1 MCGLLLCADV
11 DRGKTI
17 SRYRVLDR
25 IAEGGMGE
33 VYRAKMAT
41 LGGAEKVV
49 ALKVV
54 RRDLAENDEFAS
66 LFIDEARLAM
76 GLSHANI
83 VQSFDAGRIDDQ
95 LFLAMEYVAGVHLGD
110 LLQACERRFQ
120 QPIPHRHLIYI
131 AVEALKGLD
140 YAHRR
145 VDSNDRSLGVVHR
158 DVSPGNILISWE
170 GEVKVADFGIAKSA
184 LRSRETTGE
193 QVKGKLPYIAP
204 EQLRQSGVD
213 RRTDIYSLGAVM
225 YEALTDRWLV
235 DANDT
240 EEAIRDILRGR
251 FPRPREINP
260 EIPEAVEE
268 IVLRAL
274 RTDPS
279 ARYPSAAA
287 MRQELERYAL
297 SDGYLLSS
305 TDLADFLEAIR
316 SDSHASNETGAVG
329 SSKRPESGSTPHRV
343 PDNGP
348 FNALLG
354 AELHKLD
361 TADGYS
367 VFTTGEVSGLLDA
380 DGLGS
385 ADKPPSARRRRP
397 VGWLLA
403 LVGLVTVLSLFGFW
417 ARRSNQME
425 AVLVNESDAVEPRAT
440 KPRASKP
447 EAMIAKPIAVA
458 PPVME
463 PEASPTAVDQV
474 SAAPTVAPAPPK
486 ARKRSRQPTKRVTP
500 KSAEAVIPPPEPAYV
515 SVNSDPWSYVIIDG
529 NRIKTTPLRS
539 HRIAPGR
546 HQVVLQNPEA
556 GLERRFEIELDP
568 GESKRLS
575 VDLRGNP

>member
-1 MCGLLLCADV
+1 
-11 DRGKTI
+11 
-17 SRYRVLDR
+17 LDR

-41 LGGAEKVV
+41 LGGAEKLV

-54 RRDLAENDEFAS
+54 RRDLAKNDEFAS

-131 AVEALKGLD
+131 AVEVLKGLD

-158 DVSPGNILISWE
+158 DVSPGNILVSWE

-240 EEAIRDILRGR
+240 EQAIRDILGGQ

-274 RTDPS
+274 CTDPG

-305 TDLADFLEAIR
+305 TDLADFLGAIGSN
-316 SDSHASNETGAVG
+316 SDGWNEIGSLD
-329 SSKRPESGSTPHRV
+329 SSKRPRSASS
-343 PDNGP
+343 PDGAPNNGP

-354 AELHKLD
+354 AELRKLD

-367 VFTTGEVSGLLDA
+367 VFTTGEVSGLLDTA
-380 DGLGS
+380 GLGS
-385 ADKPPSARRRRP
+385 ADVPPPLRRRRP
-397 VGWLLA
+397 IGWLLA
-403 LVGLVTVLSLFGFW
+403 LIGLVTVLSLFGFW
-417 ARRSNQME
+417 ARRNNQIEAAAISQPKAME
-425 AVLVNESDAVEPRAT
+425 PKAT
-440 KPRASKP
+440 QPQASKL
-447 EAMIAKPIAVA
+447 EAEIPKAIEVSAPVLELEASASAVDEVLA
-458 PPVME
+458 PP
-463 PEASPTAVDQV
+463 D
-474 SAAPTVAPAPPK
+474 VAPAPPK
-486 ARKRSRQPTKRVTP
+486 AQKRSRRPTKRVAP
-500 KSAEAVIPPPEPAYV
+500 KAAAPTTPPPEPAYV

-529 NRIKTTPLRS
+529 TRIKTTPLRG

-556 GLERRFEIELDP
+556 GLERRFEIEVDA
-568 GESKRLS
+568 GETKRLS
-575 VDLRGNP
+575 VDLRGKP

>member
-1 MCGLLLCADV
+1 
-11 DRGKTI
+11 
-17 SRYRVLDR
+17 
-25 IAEGGMGE
+25 MGE

-54 RRDLAENDEFAS
+54 RRDLAKNDEFAS

-131 AVEALKGLD
+131 AVESLKGLD

-145 VDSNDRSLGVVHR
+145 VDTHDRSLGVVHR

-193 QVKGKLPYIAP
+193 RVKGKLPYIAP
-204 EQLRQSGVD
+204 EQLRRSGVD

-240 EEAIRDILRGR
+240 EEAIRDILRGH
-251 FPRPREINP
+251 FPKPREINP
-260 EIPEAVEE
+260 EIPKAVEE

-274 RTDPS
+274 STDPS
-279 ARYPSAAA
+279 ARYASAAA

-297 SDGYLLSS
+297 ADGYLLSS
-305 TDLADFLEAIR
+305 TDLADFLAAIG
-316 SDSHASNETGAVG
+316 SDSDGWNEIGSLD
-329 SSKRPESGSTPHRV
+329 SSKRPRSASSSDGAPE
-343 PDNGP
+343 NGP

-354 AELHKLD
+354 AELRKLD
-361 TADGYS
+361 TSDGYS
-367 VFTTGEVSGLLDA
+367 VFTTGEVSGLLGA
-380 DGLGS
+380 DELGS
-385 ADKPPSARRRRP
+385 ANRRPPARRRRP

-403 LVGLVTVLSLFGFW
+403 LLGLVTVLSLFGFW
-417 ARRSNQME
+417 ARRSNQMQ
-425 AVLVNESDAVEPRAT
+425 AAPINESNAVEPLAT
-440 KPRASKP
+440 RPRASKP
-447 EAMIAKPIAVA
+447 EGVIAKPIEVA

-463 PEASPTAVDQV
+463 PGASASAVDEV
-474 SAAPTVAPAPPK
+474 TTAPTVAPAPPK
-486 ARKRSRQPTKRVTP
+486 ARKRSRKPTERVAL
-500 KSAEAVIPPPEPAYV
+500 KAASAAIPPPEPAYV

-539 HRIAPGR
+539 HRVAPGR

-556 GLERRFEIELDP
+556 GLERRFEIEVDP
-568 GESKRLS
+568 GETKRLS

>member
-1 MCGLLLCADV
+1 
-11 DRGKTI
+11 
-17 SRYRVLDR
+17 
-25 IAEGGMGE
+25 MGE

-41 LGGAEKVV
+41 LGGAEKLV

-54 RRDLAENDEFAS
+54 RRDLAKNDEFAS

-83 VQSFDAGRIDDQ
+83 VQSFDAGRINDQ
-95 LFLAMEYVAGVHLGD
+95 LFLAMEYIAGVHLGD

-131 AVEALKGLD
+131 AVEVLKGLD

-158 DVSPGNILISWE
+158 DVSPGNILVSWE

-240 EEAIRDILRGR
+240 EEAIRDILRGQ
-251 FPRPREINP
+251 FPRPRDINP

-305 TDLADFLEAIR
+305 TDLADFLGAIG
-316 SDSHASNETGAVG
+316 SDSDGWDEIGSLD
-329 SSKRPESGSTPHRV
+329 SSKRSRSASS
-343 PDNGP
+343 PDGTLENGP

-354 AELHKLD
+354 AELRKLD

-367 VFTTGEVSGLLDA
+367 VFTTGEVSGLLDTA
-380 DGLGS
+380 GLGS
-385 ADKPPSARRRRP
+385 ANVTPPLRRRRP
-397 VGWLLA
+397 IGWLLA
-403 LVGLVTVLSLFGFW
+403 LIGLVTVLSLFGSW
-417 ARRSNQME
+417 ARRNNQIDAAAISQPKVME
-425 AVLVNESDAVEPRAT
+425 PQ
-440 KPRASKP
+440 ASKL
-447 EAMIAKPIAVA
+447 EAEIPKAIEVSAPVA
-458 PPVME
+458 E
-463 PEASPTAVDQV
+463 PEASAAADDEV
-474 SAAPTVAPAPPK
+474 SAPPAVAPARPT
-486 ARKRSRQPTKRVTP
+486 ARKRSRQPKKRVAP
-500 KSAEAVIPPPEPAYV
+500 KAAEAAIPPPEPAYV

-539 HRIAPGR
+539 HPIEPGR

-556 GLERRFEIELDP
+556 GLERRFEVDVAP
-568 GESKRLS
+568 GETKRLS

>member
-1 MCGLLLCADV
+1 
-11 DRGKTI
+11 
-17 SRYRVLDR
+17 
-25 IAEGGMGE
+25 MGE

-54 RRDLAENDEFAS
+54 RRDLAKNDEFAS

-158 DVSPGNILISWE
+158 DVSPGNILVSWE

-235 DANDT
+235 DANDS

-251 FPRPREINP
+251 FPKPREINP
-260 EIPEAVEE
+260 EIPEAVEA

-274 RTDPS
+274 STDPS

-305 TDLADFLEAIR
+305 TDLADFLGAIR
-316 SDSHASNETGAVG
+316 SDSVHWSEASDPG
-329 SSKRPESGSTPHRV
+329 SSERPRSASSADGALE
-343 PDNGP
+343 NGP

-354 AELHKLD
+354 AELRKLD

-367 VFTTGEVSGLLDA
+367 VFTTGEVAGLLDVA
-380 DGLGS
+380 ALGS
-385 ADKPPSARRRRP
+385 ADVPPPMRRRRP
-397 VGWLLA
+397 FGWLLA
-403 LVGLVTVLSLFGFW
+403 LIGLVTVLSLYGIW
-417 ARRSNQME
+417 ARRSDPIE
-425 AVLVNESDAVEPRAT
+425 TASVSEPQGAQLQARQ
-440 KPRASKP
+440 PQASKLEEDMP
-447 EAMIAKPIAVA
+447 AAIEVSA
-458 PPVME
+458 PVVE
-463 PEASPTAVDQV
+463 PEASASAIDEV
-474 SAAPTVAPAPPK
+474 SSSPTVAPAPPK
-486 ARKRSRQPTKRVTP
+486 ARKPSRQSRKRVAP
-500 KSAEAVIPPPEPAYV
+500 KAAAPTTPPPEPAYV

-529 NRIKTTPLRS
+529 SRVKTTPLRS
-539 HRIAPGR
+539 HRIEPGR

-556 GLERRFEIELDP
+556 GLERRFEIEVDP
-568 GESKRLS
+568 GETKRLS
-575 VDLRGNP
+575 VDLRGRP

>member
-1 MCGLLLCADV
+1 
-11 DRGKTI
+11 
-17 SRYRVLDR
+17 
-25 IAEGGMGE
+25 MGE

-41 LGGAEKVV
+41 LGGAEKLV

-54 RRDLAENDEFAS
+54 RRDLAKNDEFAS

-110 LLQACERRFQ
+110 LLHACERRFQ

-131 AVEALKGLD
+131 AVEVLKGLD

-145 VDSNDRSLGVVHR
+145 VDSNERSLGVVHR
-158 DVSPGNILISWE
+158 DVSPGNILVSWE

-235 DANDT
+235 DANDS
-240 EEAIRDILRGR
+240 EEAIRDILCGR
-251 FPRPREINP
+251 FPKPREMNP
-260 EIPEAVEE
+260 EIPEAVEA

-274 RTDPS
+274 CTDAS

-297 SDGYLLSS
+297 ADGYLLSS
-305 TDLADFLEAIR
+305 TDLADFLGAIR
-316 SDSHASNETGAVG
+316 SDSDGWSELSDPDSSERPRSASSSDGA
-329 SSKRPESGSTPHRV
+329 PE
-343 PDNGP
+343 NGP

-354 AELHKLD
+354 AELRKLD

-367 VFTTGEVSGLLDA
+367 VFTTGEVAGLLDVA
-380 DGLGS
+380 GLGA
-385 ADKPPSARRRRP
+385 ADVSPPKRRTRP
-397 VGWLLA
+397 IGWLLA
-403 LVGLVTVLSLFGFW
+403 FVGLIALLSFYGFW
-417 ARRSNQME
+417 ARG
-425 AVLVNESDAVEPRAT
+425 SDPIETAAIREPRGLQPQAT
-440 KPRASKP
+440 QPQPSIPKVVESPVP
-447 EAMIAKPIAVA
+447 AMEE
-458 PPVME
+458 PV
-463 PEASPTAVDQV
+463 PAAAVDEV
-474 SAAPTVAPAPPK
+474 LARPAVGPARAKAPKP
-486 ARKRSRQPTKRVTP
+486 SRQPKKRAAARA
-500 KSAEAVIPPPEPAYV
+500 AEPTTVPSEPAYV

-529 NRIKTTPLRS
+529 SRIKTTPLRG
-539 HRIAPGR
+539 HRIEPGR
-546 HQVVLQNPEA
+546 HEIVLENLEA
-556 GLERRFEIELDP
+556 GLERRFEIEVDP
-568 GESKRLS
+568 GETKRLS
-575 VDLRGNP
+575 VDLRGSP